1 MSATLNIITIKTL
14 FMLSLVFIVHVLLF
28 LSAAILKLSFN
39 PKFYISRWTI
49 AHTWPV
55 IVLAFGRVRSVSRL
69 YRNSMKSYE
78 YYIWTAA
85 LRRYISY

>member
-49 AHTWPV
+49 AHT
-55 IVLAFGRVRSVSRL
+55 
-69 YRNSMKSYE
+69 
-78 YYIWTAA
+78 
-85 LRRYISY
+85 